1 VTGWD
6 ILFLIVDSF
15 LYFSLA
21 VCVEY
26 TLNNSKFRSCISC
39 KPRNVPDVQCMEDE
53 NVKIERSDI
62 LNNRRENSTI
72 ILKGMRM
79 VYGTGCSTP
88 AIVAVNDLW
97 FSVAEGKI
105 FGLLGANGAGKT
117 TTMSLLTGGD
127 VPSSGSAS
135 ILGLDIL
142 EDQAKLRR
150 NFGFCSQ
157 SNTVFDL
164 LTGRQTLEFYAKIK
178 GIRAEHIPGMVK
190 LMIETLQL
198 KKFADQKV
206 ETYSGGNKRKL
217 CVAIALIGGPRVVF
231 LDEPSAGV
239 DPVARRWIW
248 KFIQDKMKGRAVI
261 LTTHAIDEAE
271 ILCDRIGIMVRG
283 QLRCIGTPEELKSK
297 YVQGYILECHLSED
311 KDGEESL
318 VAIKQ
323 HVENS
328 FPGSEIFEEHS
339 SLIKFKIPPG
349 TSFGNMFKVIESEKD
364 NLGILQYALSE
375 TSLEEVFLTFIR
387 DEVIPELSPEKKS
400 SQ

>member
-1 VTGWD
+1 
-6 ILFLIVDSF
+6 
-15 LYFSLA
+15 
-21 VCVEY
+21 
-26 TLNNSKFRSCISC
+26 
-39 KPRNVPDVQCMEDE
+39 
-53 NVKIERSDI
+53 
-62 LNNRRENSTI
+62 
-72 ILKGMRM
+72 
-79 VYGTGCSTP
+79 
-88 AIVAVNDLW
+88 
-97 FSVAEGKI
+97 
-105 FGLLGANGAGKT
+105 
-117 TTMSLLTGGD
+117 MSLLTGGD

-135 ILGLDIL
+135 LLGLDIL
-142 EDQAKLRR
+142 EDQGKLRR

-178 GIRAEHIPGMVK
+178 GIRAEHIPDLVK
-190 LMIETLQL
+190 LTIETLQL
-198 KKFADQKV
+198 SKFADQKV

-217 CVAIALIGGPRVVF
+217 CVAIALIGGPRIVF

-239 DPVARRWIW
+239 DPIARRWIW
-248 KFIQDKMKGRAVI
+248 KFIKDKMAGRAVI
-261 LTTHAIDEAE
+261 LTTHALDEAE

-297 YVQGYILECHLSED
+297 YVQGYILECHLRED

-323 HVENS
+323 YVENS
-328 FPGSEIFEEHS
+328 FPGSEIFEEHY

-349 TSFGNMFKVIESEKD
+349 TSFGNMFKVIESEKE

-375 TSLEEVFLTFIR
+375 TSLEEVFLSFVR
-387 DEVIPELSPEKKS
+387 DEVIPELRPEKKS